1 MPAAEWPWRY
11 LQFSAELT
19 QFPLLA
25 QYQHVFEGLPGAYSG
40 SPVVGPW
47 KGAAVGLN
55 VDEGVSGS
63 SSAMAP
69 QVGFPL
75 GVRAMVPV
83 YSWRFRHSSAVK
95 RQPLLGVAQ
104 CLFYYG

>member
-19 QFPLLA
+19 QFPLIA

-40 SPVVGPW
+40 SPVTGDW

-55 VDEGVSGS
+55 EEVGS

-75 GVRAMVPV
+75 GVRAMVPE

-104 CLFYYG
+104 CLVYCDK